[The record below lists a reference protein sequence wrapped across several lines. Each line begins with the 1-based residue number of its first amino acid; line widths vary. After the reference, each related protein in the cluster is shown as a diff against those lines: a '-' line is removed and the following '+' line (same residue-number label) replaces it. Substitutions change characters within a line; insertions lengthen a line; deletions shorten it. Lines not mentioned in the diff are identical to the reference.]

1 MKNGRSSY
9 LIITIALLVV
19 ALLGLLLLATND
31 ISLFFSLLYSPYS
44 FLILAL
50 MLVEYL
56 FLKGM
61 DRSKVYK
68 LENDRLK
75 SKRQRDIALMKKIET
90 QIRDIAASP
99 SKEITDQEIR
109 ERLKTVLKNLKDI

>member
-1 MKNGRSSY
+1 MKSKKPPSI
-9 LIITIALLVV
+9 LIPLTLVIV

-31 ISLFFSLLYSPYS
+31 VSLFVKILYSPYS
-44 FLILAL
+44 FLVLFL

-68 LENDRLK
+68 LENKRLK
-75 SKRQRDIALMKKIET
+75 LKRQKDIALMKKIET
-90 QIRDIAASP
+90 QISALATSINDETKP
-99 SKEITDQEIR
+99 QEIQK
-109 ERLKTVLKNLKDI
+109 RLDAVLKNLKNP